1 MLEKREEFNIN
12 PLPLRREHKNNNTM
26 AKKVIKN
33 EMQMQKFNYEIVCNI
48 GSYQSIRIGGEWS
61 VTDTP
66 TSEQVIGIDT
76 ELRQKVAEVVESR
89 KASVPQ
95 PQPQPQPQPETK
107 QEEEKTENKPEP
119 QPQPKQVDET
129 LEFVP
134 SNSPKFQA
142 ILKKIQNGTP
152 EETVRK
158 YFRFDEKGEQIIA
171 IAYSD
176 LIKENGKPIED
187 LKDKLPSKQDKPK
200 DTHKD
205 LPKIPN
211 QKS

>member
-1 MLEKREEFNIN
+1 
-12 PLPLRREHKNNNTM
+12 M
-26 AKKVIKN
+26 AKKKN
-33 EMQMQKFNYEIVCNI
+33 EMQIEKFTYEIVCNV

-61 VTDTP
+61 VTDAP
-66 TSEQVIGIDT
+66 TTEQVISIDA

-89 KASVPQ
+89 KAAAQPQ
-95 PQPQPQPQPETK
+95 PQPQPQPQAETKTENK

-129 LEFVP
+129 LELVP

-158 YFRFDEKGEQIIA
+158 YFRFDERGEQVIA

-176 LIKENGKPIED
+176 LIKEGGKPIEE
-187 LKDKLPSKQDKPK
+187 LKDKLPHKEKPK
-200 DTHKD
+200 DTQNKD
-205 LPKIPN
+205 LPKISN
-211 QKS
+211 

>member
-1 MLEKREEFNIN
+1 
-12 PLPLRREHKNNNTM
+12 M

-33 EMQMQKFNYEIVCNI
+33 EMQMAKFTYEIVLNV

-66 TSEQVIGIDT
+66 TSEQVLNIDA

-89 KASVPQ
+89 KAVPQ
-95 PQPQPQPQPETK
+95 PQPTTEQVETK
-107 QEEEKTENKPEP
+107 TEEEKPPQAEKP
-119 QPQPKQVDET
+119 VDT
-129 LEFVP
+129 SLELVP

-158 YFRFDEKGEQIIA
+158 YFRFDEKGEQVIA

-176 LIKENGKPIED
+176 LIKESGKPIEE
-187 LKDKLPSKQDKPK
+187 LKDKLPHKDKPK

>member
-1 MLEKREEFNIN
+1 
-12 PLPLRREHKNNNTM
+12 M
-26 AKKVIKN
+26 AKKKN
-33 EMQMQKFNYEIVCNI
+33 EMQMQKFTYEIVCNI
-48 GSYQSIRIGGEWS
+48 GNYQSIRIGGEWS
-61 VTDTP
+61 VTDAP
-66 TSEQVIGIDT
+66 TTEQVISIDS

-89 KASVPQ
+89 KASA
-95 PQPQPQPQPETK
+95 QPQPQPQPENK
-107 QEEEKTENKPEP
+107 ENKPENKPEP

-158 YFRFDEKGEQIIA
+158 YFRFDERGEQVIA

-176 LIKENGKPIED
+176 LIKENGKPIEE
-187 LKDKLPSKQDKPK
+187 LKDKFPKQDKPK

>member
-1 MLEKREEFNIN
+1 
-12 PLPLRREHKNNNTM
+12 M
-26 AKKVIKN
+26 AKKVIK
-33 EMQMQKFNYEIVCNI
+33 EMNMAKFTYEIVCNV
-48 GSYQSIRIGGEWS
+48 GNYQSIRIGGEWS
-61 VTDTP
+61 VTDAP
-66 TSEQVIGIDT
+66 TTEQVINIDT
-76 ELRQKVAEVVESR
+76 ELRQKVAEVIESR

-95 PQPQPQPQPETK
+95 PQPQPETNTEDKPQ
-107 QEEEKTENKPEP
+107 QAEKS
-119 QPQPKQVDET
+119 VDT
-129 LEFVP
+129 SLELVP

-171 IAYSD
+171 VAYSD
-176 LIKENGKPIED
+176 LIQEHGTPVEE
-187 LKDKLPSKQDKPK
+187 LKDKLPKKTQDKPK
-200 DTHKD
+200 DSQNKD

>member
-1 MLEKREEFNIN
+1 
-12 PLPLRREHKNNNTM
+12 M
-26 AKKVIKN
+26 AKKEKEIK
-33 EMQMQKFNYEIVCNI
+33 MQMQKFTYEIVCNV
-48 GSYQSIRIGGEWS
+48 GSYQSVRIGGEWS

-66 TSEQVIGIDT
+66 TSEQVLNIDS
-76 ELRQKVAEVVESR
+76 ELRQKVAEVIESR
-89 KASVPQ
+89 KAVPQ
-95 PQPQPQPQPETK
+95 PQPTTEKSENK
-107 QEEEKTENKPEP
+107 QEEEKTENKPENKQEENKP
-119 QPQPKQVDET
+119 QPQAEKPVDNT
-129 LEFVP
+129 LELVP

-158 YFRFDEKGEQIIA
+158 YFRFDERGEQVIA

-187 LKDKLPSKQDKPK
+187 LKDKFPKKQDKPK
-200 DTHKD
+200 DTQNKD

>member
-1 MLEKREEFNIN
+1 
-12 PLPLRREHKNNNTM
+12 M
-26 AKKVIKN
+26 AKKEKEIK
-33 EMQMQKFNYEIVCNI
+33 MQMNKFTYEIVCNV

-61 VTDTP
+61 VNETP
-66 TSEQVIGIDT
+66 TSEQVISIDS
-76 ELRQKVAEVVESR
+76 ELRQKVAEVIESR
-89 KASVPQ
+89 KASVQ
-95 PQPQPQPQPETK
+95 PQPQAETKTENK
-107 QEEEKTENKPEP
+107 QEEEKPQEAEKP
-119 QPQPKQVDET
+119 VDT
-129 LEFVP
+129 SLELVP

-158 YFRFDEKGEQIIA
+158 YFRFDEKGEQVIA

-187 LKDKLPSKQDKPK
+187 LKDKLPKKDKPK
-200 DTHKD
+200 DNKKIIV

>member
-1 MLEKREEFNIN
+1 
-12 PLPLRREHKNNNTM
+12 
-26 AKKVIKN
+26 
-33 EMQMQKFNYEIVCNI
+33 MQMQKFTYEIVCNI
-48 GSYQSIRIGGEWS
+48 GNYQSIRIGGEWS
-61 VTDTP
+61 VTENP
-66 TSEQVIGIDT
+66 TTEQVISIDA
-76 ELRQKVAEVVESR
+76 ELRQKVAEVIESR
-89 KASVPQ
+89 KAQ
-95 PQPQPQPQPETK
+95 PQAETKTETKTETK
-107 QEEEKTENKPEP
+107 QEENK
-119 QPQPKQVDET
+119 PQPKQVDET
-129 LEFVP
+129 LELVP

-158 YFRFDEKGEQIIA
+158 YFRFDEKGEQVIA

-187 LKDKLPSKQDKPK
+187 LKDKLPKKQDKPK

>member
-1 MLEKREEFNIN
+1 
-12 PLPLRREHKNNNTM
+12 M

-33 EMQMQKFNYEIVCNI
+33 EMKIEKYTYEIVVNV
-48 GSYQSIRIGGEWS
+48 GNYQSIRIGGEWS

-66 TSEQVIGIDT
+66 TSEQVISIDA
-76 ELRQKVAEVVESR
+76 ELRQKVAEVIESR

-95 PQPQPQPQPETK
+95 PQPEQPENK
-107 QEEEKTENKPEP
+107 ENKENKPENKSENKQEENKP
-119 QPQPKQVDET
+119 QPQAEKPVDT
-129 LEFVP
+129 SLELVP

-142 ILKKIQNGTP
+142 ILKKIQAGTP

-158 YFRFDEKGEQIIA
+158 YFRFDERGEQVIA

-187 LKDKLPSKQDKPK
+187 LKDKLPKKEDKTK

>member
-1 MLEKREEFNIN
+1 
-12 PLPLRREHKNNNTM
+12 M
-26 AKKVIKN
+26 AKK
-33 EMQMQKFNYEIVCNI
+33 EMKMNKFTYEIVMNV
-48 GSYQSIRIGGEWS
+48 GSYQSVRIGGEWS
-61 VTDTP
+61 VNETP
-66 TSEQVIGIDT
+66 TSEQVIAIDS

-89 KASVPQ
+89 KAAAQPKPQ
-95 PQPQPQPQPETK
+95 PQPQAETKTETKTETKPETK
-107 QEEEKTENKPEP
+107 PE
-119 QPQPKQVDET
+119 QVDET
-129 LEFVP
+129 LELVP

-158 YFRFDEKGEQIIA
+158 YFRFDEKGEQVIA

-176 LIKENGKPIED
+176 LIKEGGKPIED

-200 DTHKD
+200 DTHKE

>member
-1 MLEKREEFNIN
+1 
-12 PLPLRREHKNNNTM
+12 M
-26 AKKVIKN
+26 AKKKN
-33 EMQMQKFNYEIVCNI
+33 EMQMNKFTYEIVCNV
-48 GSYQSIRIGGEWS
+48 GSYQSVRIGGEWS
-61 VTDTP
+61 VTETP
-66 TSEQVIGIDT
+66 SAEQVISIDA

-89 KASVPQ
+89 KAAAQS
-95 PQPQPQPQPETK
+95 QPENK
-107 QEEEKTENKPEP
+107 ENKENKPENKPEENKPEP
-119 QPQPKQVDET
+119 EPKQVDET
-129 LEFVP
+129 LELVP

-158 YFRFDEKGEQIIA
+158 YFRFDERGEQVIA

-176 LIKENGKPIED
+176 LIKENGKPIEE

-200 DTHKD
+200 DTQNED

>member
-1 MLEKREEFNIN
+1 MQ
-12 PLPLRREHKNNNTM
+12 M
-26 AKKVIKN
+26 AK
-33 EMQMQKFNYEIVCNI
+33 FTYEIVCNV

-66 TSEQVIGIDT
+66 STEQVISIDA
-76 ELRQKVAEVVESR
+76 ELRQKVAEVIESR
-89 KASVPQ
+89 KAVPQ
-95 PQPQPQPQPETK
+95 AETKTETKTETK
-107 QEEEKTENKPEP
+107 QEENK
-119 QPQPKQVDET
+119 PQPKQVDET
-129 LEFVP
+129 LELVP

-158 YFRFDEKGEQIIA
+158 YFRFDEKGEQVIA

-176 LIKENGKPIED
+176 LIKENGKPIEE
-187 LKDKLPSKQDKPK
+187 LKDKLPHKDKPK
-200 DTHKD
+200 DTQNKD

>member
-1 MLEKREEFNIN
+1 MG
-12 PLPLRREHKNNNTM
+12 EHKITIIM
-26 AKKVIKN
+26 AKKEKEIK
-33 EMQMQKFNYEIVCNI
+33 MQMAKFTYEIAMNVGN
-48 GSYQSIRIGGEWS
+48 YQSVRIGGEWS

-66 TSEQVIGIDT
+66 TTEQVISIDT

-89 KASVPQ
+89 KAAAQ
-95 PQPQPQPQPETK
+95 PQPQPTTEQASATEEEKKPEPK
-107 QEEEKTENKPEP
+107 QEEEKP
-119 QPQPKQVDET
+119 VDT
-129 LEFVP
+129 SLELVP

-142 ILKKIQNGTP
+142 ILKKIQAGTP

-158 YFRFDEKGEQIIA
+158 YFRFDEKGEQVIA

-176 LIKENGKPIED
+176 LIKEGGKPIED
-187 LKDKLPSKQDKPK
+187 LKDKFPKKQDKPK